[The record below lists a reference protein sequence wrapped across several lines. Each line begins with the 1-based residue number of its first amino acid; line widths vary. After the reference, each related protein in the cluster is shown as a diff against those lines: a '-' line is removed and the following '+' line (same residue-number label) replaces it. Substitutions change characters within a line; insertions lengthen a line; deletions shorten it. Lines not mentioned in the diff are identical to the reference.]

1 MTLSLLV
8 RSVLALLASVA
19 IAGLALTHAAVPPAS
34 ALRAALSNGRD
45 SGPVLPSPPPEPVLP
60 AWRWPTGRQA
70 PTPTTR
76 PQPGVVIHPGF
87 NVSDF
92 PNVPGH
98 IFFDGTDH
106 NIRFVTGRHARRLF
120 TGDGSSVAPALSP
133 NGRSVAWVELQ
144 RNYSDIY
151 VTTLAYRRDGT
162 VVAMTTTQLTQDQS
176 PPPAL
181 ETSPAPAGVYDP
193 RYEWWATKPAWLPD
207 GRHLLYLSDRP
218 GFDPNNQENA
228 TMSVW
233 EQGLGA
239 PVTNAVRLTVATPG
253 TGGHDSAAWRPHDPT
268 TFLYVNYYQNSVTL
282 PGGEGVIM
290 AASVPTTTTPAPDT
304 ITAKGLTPH
313 GATEYQ
319 PAWSPDGHYIAFVED
334 KGHTRS
340 NLLVMPFHAP
350 GWPLDYYRAV
360 TVAKGHPWIV
370 QPFWSPDGRYLGYLS
385 STGGDFALVIRR
397 AYLGGRGPH
406 FGPPISIP
414 QAGAASADYR
424 PSWGP

>member
-8 RSVLALLASVA
+8 RSALALLASVA

-34 ALRAALSNGRD
+34 ALRAELSNRGD
-45 SGPVLPSPPPEPVLP
+45 GGPVVQVLPPEPVLP
-60 AWRWPTGRQA
+60 SWRWPNGRSQA
-70 PTPTTR
+70 TPITR
-76 PQPGVVIHPGF
+76 AQPGVVIHPGF
-87 NVSDF
+87 DISDF
-92 PNVPGH
+92 PNVAGH
-98 IFFDGTDH
+98 IFFDGTDR

-133 NGRSVAWVELQ
+133 DGRSVAWVELQ

-193 RYEWWATKPAWLPD
+193 RYQWWATKPAWLPD

-233 EQGLGA
+233 EQGLDA
-239 PVTNAVRLTVATPG
+239 PITNAVRLTVPAPG

-304 ITAKGLTPH
+304 IRAKGLTPH

-334 KGHTRS
+334 EGHTRS
-340 NLLVMPFHAP
+340 KLLVMPFRAP

-370 QPFWSPDGRYLGYLS
+370 QPFWSPDGHYLGYLS

-397 AYLGGRGPH
+397 AYLDGRKPH

-414 QAGAASADYR
+414 QAGAVSADYR
-424 PSWGP
+424 PTWGP